1 VRRIVASHFQNFR
14 PLAIDRKKL
23 GGVLEILG
31 QNSESVETVFFDDE
45 YEYKSLAEIDE
56 TSNVRIRRIEIK
68 TREPYS
74 SLSLGKQRYGT
85 FLLRDDNSLFTEAG
99 PEGEALF
106 LKVRETLIR
115 RQRLLSYFFRWW
127 IFVVSSA
134 LNMSTLYTPWYSFL
148 KAHFGNHVNGF
159 ITWSTGLYQLAFI
172 YFMFRGMSDI
182 KLASRSQ
189 GSFLT
194 RNRDDLWKLGLAA
207 LAGAILTEI
216 VHALVSHF
224 TQSR

>member
-1 VRRIVASHFQNFR
+1 VRRIVTSYFQNFR

-23 GGVLEILG
+23 GGILEILS

-45 YEYKSLAEIDE
+45 YEYRSLAEIDE
-56 TSNVRIRRIEIK
+56 SLSVKIQRVEIK
-68 TREPYS
+68 THEPYS
-74 SLSLGKQRYGT
+74 SVSLGKQRYGK
-85 FLLRDDNSLFTEAG
+85 FLLRDNNSLFAEAG
-99 PEGEALF
+99 VKGEALF
-106 LKVRETLIR
+106 LKVRETLIT

-127 IFVVSSA
+127 IYVAAFA
-134 LNMSTLYTPWYSFL
+134 LNMSTLYTPWYSLL
-148 KAHFGNHVNGF
+148 KAHFGSQVNGL
-159 ITWSTGLYQLAFI
+159 ISWSTGLYELAFM
-172 YFMFRGMSDI
+172 YFLFRGMSDI
-182 KLASRSQ
+182 KLESRPQ

-207 LAGAILTEI
+207 FAGAVLTEI